1 MVGSQARRKVVGHIK
16 KRHKLSERRACG
28 LTQIARSTLRYKSK
42 DNKNL
47 LFLRKKIIEIALP
60 KKSYGYR
67 RIYVLLKRKG
77 IRVNHK
83 KVYKIYKKEDLMKRK
98 KKKKRL
104 VREKN
109 KLEIPKALN
118 QVWAMDF
125 MSDSLSNGNKIRT
138 LNIIDVFSR
147 ECISLQVDRSISSEK
162 VISILE
168 YLEFTR
174 GLPEKIRV
182 DNGPEY
188 ISKRLR
194 EWAEKRNIKL
204 DYIQPGKP
212 TQNAFIES
220 FNGKFREEC
229 LDQNW
234 FINLN
239 DAKQIVEEWRQEYNK
254 ERPHSAIGYMT
265 PEEFAKKELAMD
277 LFTNKLRTI
286 PQQADEER
294 NCNKKNDTVQL

>member
-1 MVGSQARRKVVGHIK
+1 MSSQACKKGVTFIK
-16 KRHKLSERRACG
+16 KKYRLSERRACE
-28 LTQIARSTLRYKSK
+28 LIQISRSTMRYQSKSSK
-42 DNKNL
+42 K
-47 LFLRKKIIEIALP
+47 FGILRKKIIEIALQ

-67 RIYVLLKRKG
+67 RIHVLLKRNG
-77 IRVNHK
+77 ICVNHK
-83 KVYKIYKKEDLMKRK
+83 KVYKIYKKEGLMKRK
-98 KKKKRL
+98 KKKKKL

-109 KLEIPKALN
+109 KLELPKALN

-125 MSDSLSNGNKIRT
+125 MSDALSNGNKIRT
-138 LNIIDVFSR
+138 LNIIDIFSR
-147 ECISLQVDRSISSEK
+147 ECISLQVDRSISSTK

-188 ISKRLR
+188 ISKRLQ
-194 EWAEKRNIKL
+194 EWTAKRNIKL

-265 PEEFAKKELAMD
+265 PEEFASKKLAMD

-294 NCNKKNDTVQL
+294 NWNKKK